1 MIKLDYKKYKF
12 LIYYLSKNCFSLILF
27 DMIIYIYIYI
37 YNHLK
42 NCFENNYKK
51 NNSNDLY
58 IYIYIN

>member
-27 DMIIYIYIYI
+27 DMIIYIY
-37 YNHLK
+37 NHLK

-51 NNSNDLY
+51 K
-58 IYIYIN
+58 